1 MTNSVNFINNIVYIG
16 DCFFCRLLNHN
27 VWTWT
32 MGRDIKANAHVC
44 GQGKGQILLNLCGC
58 HKWMRPYA
66 CCANCVS
73 EGVSVKP
80 IEATS
85 FSCYGLCHRV
95 LPIAEVMRT

>member
-1 MTNSVNFINNIVYIG
+1 
-16 DCFFCRLLNHN
+16 
-27 VWTWT
+27 

-58 HKWMRPYA
+58 HKWMRPHA

-85 FSCYGLCHRV
+85 FSFYGLCHRV
-95 LPIAEVMRT
+95 LPIAEGNAYLNR